1 MILFRC
7 RLILRHSPVIE
18 DYKQEAFLEEYLDS
32 SRHITLETRIKICI
46 QTPPEE
52 HMTSSRRKFV
62 DDIGSI
68 LSSGLDTDF
77 TLVCE
82 DKEFP
87 CHRAILRARSE
98 VFARTLSHNMQENEE
113 SRFIVHDSNPLAVE
127 ILLKHL
133 YSGAIPANLDHH
145 TVEILQLAEFFQLE
159 ELREECRLSLVR
171 NLSVENAVTTMVHVD
186 RFFHQ
191 DQTGMRDKVKEF
203 IKLNA
208 ASVVDNEHWGKFV
221 RTYPDM
227 VTELFRAV
235 IWTK

>member
-1 MILFRC
+1 
-7 RLILRHSPVIE
+7 
-18 DYKQEAFLEEYLDS
+18 
-32 SRHITLETRIKICI
+32 
-46 QTPPEE
+46 
-52 HMTSSRRKFV
+52 
-62 DDIGSI
+62 
-68 LSSGLDTDF
+68 
-77 TLVCE
+77 
-82 DKEFP
+82 
-87 CHRAILRARSE
+87 
-98 VFARTLSHNMQENEE
+98 MQENEE
-113 SRFIVHDSNPLAVE
+113 SRFIVHDSSPLAVE

-133 YSGAIPANLDHH
+133 YSGAIPANLDQH

-203 IKLNA
+203 IKVNA

>member
-1 MILFRC
+1 MFC
-7 RLILRHSPVIE
+7 PRLILRHSPVIE
-18 DYKQEAFLEEYLDS
+18 DYKQDAFLDEFLDS
-32 SRHITLETRIKICI
+32 SGHITLETRIKICI

-52 HMTSSRRKFV
+52 HMTPSRSKFV
-62 DDIGSI
+62 SDIGNI
-68 LSSGLDTDF
+68 LTSGLDTDF
-77 TLVCE
+77 SLVCE
-82 DKEFP
+82 DREFP

-98 VFARTLSHNMQENEE
+98 VFARTLCHNMQENEE
-113 SRFIVHDSNPLAVE
+113 SRFVVHDSSPLAVE

-133 YSGAIPANLDHH
+133 YTGAIPPNLDQH

-159 ELREECRLSLVR
+159 ELREECRLSLVS
-171 NLSVENAVTTMVHVD
+171 NLTVENAVETLVHVD

-191 DQTGMRDKVKEF
+191 DNTGMRDKVKEF
-203 IKLNA
+203 IKVNA
-208 ASVVDNEHWGKFV
+208 ASVVEDEHWGKFV